1 MRMRQPPENSL
12 VARPK
17 SAQGLFYVGLAGVA
31 AEDVVVV
38 LRVVEAVYERG
49 VFVRLVIGALG
60 DLRGQR
66 LYLGFEAQNLV
77 ESLFGLG
84 LQSGGVGHAHLL
96 GQVTYRALAVH
107 GHRARSGLLFARDDA
122 QQGGFARAVLA
133 YQTYAI
139 LGIYE
144 KRYVVEEGPPSVT
157 YREIV

>member
-1 MRMRQPPENSL
+1 MKSL
-12 VARPK
+12 G
-17 SAQGLFYVGLAGVA
+17 GLL
-31 AEDVVVV
+31 D
-38 LRVVEAVYERG
+38 
-49 VFVRLVIGALG
+49 
-60 DLRGQR
+60 QR
-66 LYLGFEAQNLV
+66 
-77 ESLFGLG
+77 
-84 LQSGGVGHAHLL
+84 GGVGDLHLL
-96 GQVTYRALAVH
+96 GQVAYRALAVH

>member
-1 MRMRQPPENSL
+1 M
-12 VARPK
+12 
-17 SAQGLFYVGLAGVA
+17 SA
-31 AEDVVVV
+31 

-133 YQTYAI
+133 YKAYAVF
-139 LGIYE
+139 GVYE